1 MMSPHVL
8 DRIDPRAL
16 GEKLQHARKRCGFTQ
31 ADAARVLDVART
43 TITAIEK
50 GDRRITSEEL
60 LALAGA
66 YGTPVSDF
74 VSERPA
80 VEPFEVQFRAAIR
93 RSEADENQIE
103 SVIAEWEDLCRNYVE
118 LEELSGAALAW
129 NYPPE
134 YQVEKI
140 RTEAA
145 AESLALRERA
155 RLGLGDGPIPLLR
168 DILEQEVGLRIFYI
182 PMPSTY
188 SEIYAYEDR
197 LGACMAVNLNHPEE
211 RRRWSMSH
219 GYLHFLVHRRV
230 PVFHY
235 EGQYQRI
242 PRSERLAEAFAL
254 YFLMPTSGLVKRFGS
269 YKAAGKFTPADLC
282 TLAHYYGVAVE
293 AVVYRLESLSL
304 LPAGTWDTLKD
315 RGFRVRKAQS
325 QLGLTELPHRAD
337 RLPLHYQHLAIEA
350 LDQGR
355 ITEGRFARLMKL
367 GRLEA
372 RGVAALLREHSSGMA
387 DSADFDLTE
396 SRE

>member
-1 MMSPHVL
+1 MLPPHVL
-8 DRIDPRAL
+8 DRLDARLL
-16 GEKLQHARKRCGFTQ
+16 GQKLQNARKRRGFTQ

-50 GDRRITSEEL
+50 GDRRIATDEL
-60 LALAGA
+60 LALAAA
-66 YGTPVSDF
+66 YGSPVSDF

-80 VEPFEVQFRAAIR
+80 VEPFEVQFRAALR
-93 RSEADENQIE
+93 RSDADEQQIE
-103 SVIAEWEDLCRNYVE
+103 SVMAEWEDLCRNYLE
-118 LEELSGAALAW
+118 LEEITGAPLARS
-129 NYPPE
+129 YPSE
-134 YQVEKI
+134 YNVENIK
-140 RTEAA
+140 TEAA

-168 DILEQEVGLRIFYI
+168 DILEQEVGLRIFFI
-182 PMPSTY
+182 QMPSAY
-188 SEIYAYEDR
+188 SEMYAYDDR

-219 GYLHFLVHRRV
+219 GYLHFLAHRRS

-235 EGQYQRI
+235 EGQYQRM
-242 PRSERLAEAFAL
+242 PESERLADAFAM

-282 TLAHYYGVAVE
+282 TLAHYYGVGVE
-293 AVVYRLESLSL
+293 ALVYRLESLSL
-304 LPAGTWDTLKD
+304 LPAGTWETLRD
-315 RGFRVRKAQS
+315 RGFRVRQAQS
-325 QLGLTELPHRAD
+325 ELGITDLPQRAD

-367 GRLEA
+367 SRLQA
-372 RGVAALLREHSSGMA
+372 RGVAATLREHSSGM
-387 DSADFDLTE
+387 DTSGDLDLTA